1 MLIKILCGA
10 IYLPPEGSRYSDIG
24 TYDDIENDLMLLNPR
39 NLYYTMPA
47 GDFNARTRAL
57 HDCILYDYNLFH
69 EINVD
74 LAIADILEDEQTPES
89 LGVPT
94 MRSSKEDKPT
104 KNFGRQLIDLCKNVS
119 LYIFNGRS
127 GTDQYCCDYTP
138 SKNSIVDYVIGSPM
152 LLSKVK
158 DFAVD
163 EFDPMFS
170 DIHCGIEFSLNIAC
184 TATVPPL
191 SKRFPDTK
199 DNSTEQGYIWDSA
212 KKQEFVNNIN
222 MQKVNRLYEEIE
234 NNNFD
239 VNNIVETI
247 NNIWQSSAKSS
258 FRKRT
263 RNCPALVNS
272 NNNNNSNNNLNVKHK
287 WFNEKC

>member
-1 MLIKILCGA
+1 M
-10 IYLPPEGSRYSDIG
+10 
-24 TYDDIENDLMLLNPR
+24 
-39 NLYYTMPA
+39 
-47 GDFNARTRAL
+47 
-57 HDCILYDYNLFH
+57 FH

-74 LAIADILEDEQTPES
+74 LAIADILEDEQTLES

-94 MRSSKEDKPT
+94 TRSSKDDKPT
-104 KNFGRQLIDLCKNVS
+104 NNFGRRLIDLCKTAP

-127 GTDQYCCDYTP
+127 GTAQYYGDYTT

-158 DFAVD
+158 DFAVN

-184 TATVPPL
+184 TATVPPPPPL
-191 SKRFPDTK
+191 AKPSPDTIE
-199 DNSTEQGYIWDSA
+199 NSTEQGYIWDSV

-222 MQKVNRLYEEIE
+222 MQQVNRLYEEIE

-239 VNNIVETI
+239 VNNIVKTI

-263 RNCPALVNS
+263 RNCPAHVNS
-272 NNNNNSNNNLNVKHK
+272 NNNNNT
-287 WFNEKC
+287 